1 MCGWGN
7 FSSRNFKY
15 DNTDRTRALILLFR
29 LTGIGI
35 FLIRCLR
42 SVWFLLLGKHWRI
55 NVIETNVDGCKVS
68 TIFRSFPVLQHVI
81 FISLFALG
89 QNVAPEE
96 KRGEGKEGNT
106 NFRGECRSWGRGEE
120 EAIWRGVARNLR
132 NPKAISETHSKCF

>member
-1 MCGWGN
+1 M
-7 FSSRNFKY
+7 
-15 DNTDRTRALILLFR
+15 LIVLVR

-35 FLIRCLR
+35 CFIGSLR

-68 TIFRSFPVLQHVI
+68 TTFRSFPVLQHVI
-81 FISLFALG
+81 FISVFALG

-106 NFRGECRSWGRGEE
+106 NFKGGCRSWGQREE
-120 EAIWRGVARNLR
+120 EVI
-132 NPKAISETHSKCF
+132 